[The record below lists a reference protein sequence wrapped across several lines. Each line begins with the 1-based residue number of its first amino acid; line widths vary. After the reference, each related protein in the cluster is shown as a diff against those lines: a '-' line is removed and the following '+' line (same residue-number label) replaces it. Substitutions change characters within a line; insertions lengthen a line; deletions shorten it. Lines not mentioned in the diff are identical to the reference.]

1 MTRYIPAHGSNYPNK
16 NRLRSCNYHGNQFV
30 GIRDLRNTSRWNF
43 VYFFASPALREYS
56 DELAHRS
63 QIPLSIRFF
72 FFFFFFFFIRRWTE
86 KLWEAKFANWR
97 NERRFNRV
105 SIAGCSIA
113 CFDYQ
118 PNKHTYRRSGNLYVR
133 LDILIPLTKNPR
145 GDEAFDRIGGS
156 RGEDRFSQ
164 TPWYED

>member
-16 NRLRSCNYHGNQFV
+16 NCLRSRNYHGSQFV
-30 GIRDLRNTSRWNF
+30 GIRDLRNPSRWISHIFLN
-43 VYFFASPALREYS
+43 
-56 DELAHRS
+56 
-63 QIPLSIRFF
+63 LSLCANIRISSLDWL
-72 FFFFFFFFIRRWTE
+72 FFFIWRWTE

-118 PNKHTYRRSGNLYVR
+118 PDKHTYRRSGNLYVR